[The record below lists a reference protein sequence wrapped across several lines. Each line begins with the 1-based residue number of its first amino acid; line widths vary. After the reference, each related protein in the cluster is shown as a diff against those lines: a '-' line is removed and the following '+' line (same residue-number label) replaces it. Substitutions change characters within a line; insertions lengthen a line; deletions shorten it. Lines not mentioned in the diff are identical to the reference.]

1 MESTGCYLALGL
13 ILGTLLTALLL
24 QGNAKR
30 KAAMSKIRAL
40 KAEEDKA
47 KAIVTKARQNRRQ
60 GCAELPVAYLLIL
73 LGIAV
78 LILAAYL
85 MASGQGL

>member
-40 KAEEDKA
+40 KAEEEKA
-47 KAIVTKARQNRRQ
+47 KAIVTKARQSRRQ

>member
-13 ILGTLLTALLL
+13 ILGTLLTASLL

-40 KAEEDKA
+40 KAEEEKA
-47 KAIVTKARQNRRQ
+47 KGIVTKARENRRQ
-60 GCAELPVAYLLIL
+60 GCAELPVAYLFIL

-78 LILAAYL
+78 LLLAAYL
-85 MASGQGL
+85 MASGQAF

>member
-1 MESTGCYLALGL
+1 MESTGCYLGLGL

-24 QGNAKR
+24 LGNAKR

-40 KAEEDKA
+40 KTEEE
-47 KAIVTKARQNRRQ
+47 KARGIVKKARENRRQ
-60 GCAELPVAYLLIL
+60 GCSELPVAYLLIL